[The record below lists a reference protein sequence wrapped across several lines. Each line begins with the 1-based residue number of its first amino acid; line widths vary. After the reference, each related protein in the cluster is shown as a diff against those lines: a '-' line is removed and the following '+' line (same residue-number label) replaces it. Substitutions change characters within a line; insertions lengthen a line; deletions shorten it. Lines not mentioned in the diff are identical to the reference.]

1 MERYWINEV
10 VSRDSKFYK
19 KPPVAEIT
27 GGFLRYKKFY
37 VKNFQKPLDKLCISV
52 YNVYIEY
59 IQYSNLNFQQISQSS
74 RRLPKN
80 RSAHLWILS

>member
-27 GGFLRYKKFY
+27 GGFLCVKKILRKKFSET
-37 VKNFQKPLDKLCISV
+37 P
-52 YNVYIEY
+52 
-59 IQYSNLNFQQISQSS
+59 
-74 RRLPKN
+74 
-80 RSAHLWILS
+80 